1 MLGKKGSGE
10 NQFTK
15 AKKLG
20 LPVPI
25 VSTSTRKKLSE
36 SNKNNQKSYS
46 SKEGNAA
53 IEKLL
58 KLLDGHNYGRI
69 KSFIHGGEMFLTEN
83 RENYYFYD
91 LCFRDLTIMVEYQ
104 GIAYHP
110 KSLDSNFIPP
120 YKSMGTEFD
129 VWKKD
134 RLKENLAKHNGF
146 EVEYIWSDNADND
159 IKRISE
165 KIKNL
170 LQSK

>member
-1 MLGKKGSGE
+1 MLGKKNLAN

-25 VSTSTRKKLSE
+25 VSDETRQKMRE
-36 SNKNNQKSYS
+36 SNRANPRSYS

-58 KLLDGHNYGRI
+58 KVLDGHSYGRI
-69 KSFIHGGEMFLTEN
+69 KSSAHDGEMFLTED
-83 RENYYFYD
+83 RKKYYFYD
-91 LCFRDLTIMVEYQ
+91 LCFRDLKMMVEYQ
-104 GIAYHP
+104 GVAYHP
-110 KSLDSNFIPP
+110 KSPDSDFIPP
-120 YKSMGTEFD
+120 YKSMGTKLD
-129 VWKKD
+129 VWEKD
-134 RLKENLAKHNGF
+134 RLKEGLARQNGF
-146 EVEYIWSDNADND
+146 DVEYIWSDNADDD
-159 IKRISE
+159 IKRIAE